1 MRKIQRDT
9 GLNISLYPI
18 KREYYWQDLIKNG
31 TIDFYIG
38 SFGNIASQDNNFLT
52 TSPIMEYETVML
64 SKHNFK
70 MDKKYK
76 NIK

>member
-31 TIDFYIG
+31 TIDFYKYLTG
-38 SFGNIASQDNNFLT
+38 SMSLLAV
-52 TSPIMEYETVML
+52 METLEL
-64 SKHNFK
+64 NL
-70 MDKKYK
+70 
-76 NIK
+76 